1 MAISSAFKSAY
12 TNEVNQ
18 QNQGLNTITS
28 GVKDLATV
36 VAGAVGF
43 SGGLGNG
50 IVSQASKH
58 ALAGRVGGIGGN
70 IMLMAL
76 QEKKD
81 TAKANKEAEQ
91 VFSREEVE
99 SEINSLKGNPINN
112 PAGKQLNTVFETLQ
126 MAKQEELINKKGNL
140 ETSFGDVDPNSELG
154 KKILGGLNNDNDRER
169 S

>member
-91 VFSREEVE
+91 VFSREDVE
-99 SEINSLKGNPINN
+99 SGIYTQKGNPINN

-140 ETSFGDVDPNSELG
+140 EKSFGDVDTNNELG
-154 KKILGGLNNDNDRER
+154 KKILGGLKNDNDRER